1 VKSIL
6 KSLLAILLGLG
17 FLALQ
22 SRAQAPA
29 PVAKKP
35 AIAFLG
41 LTEASDPQMRAVI
54 TQRIRG
60 ELAADTGLS
69 AVPGEKVDKLFAQ
82 GILRE
87 PDARLEDPEALRR
100 EIGNAYLASASLE
113 RLTVAT
119 KRTWWKPWSL
129 KNTWT
134 QGMRVKIMDGAKGNI
149 VLDSLV
155 ATAVR
160 EPGFI
165 FAPED
170 DWGKVPPLE
179 REKRMRIMSEAVSI
193 EAARVLG
200 AAVKG
205 RVPAAAVA
213 GNVPATPGTGP

>member
-6 KSLLAILLGLG
+6 KSVLAILLGLG

-29 PVAKKP
+29 TAAKKS

-69 AVPGEKVDKLFAQ
+69 AVPAEKIDKLFAR

-87 PDARLEDPEALRR
+87 PDARPEDPEALRR
-100 EIGNAYLASASLE
+100 EIGSASLAYASLE
-113 RLTVAT
+113 RFSVST

-134 QGMRVKIMDGAKGNI
+134 QGIRVKIMDGATGNV

-160 EPGFI
+160 EPGFL
-165 FAPED
+165 FAPEE

-179 REKRMRIMSEAVSI
+179 REKRMRIMAEAVSV

-200 AAVKG
+200 NAAKG

-213 GNVPATPGTGP
+213 GNVPATPG

>member
-1 VKSIL
+1 M
-6 KSLLAILLGLG
+6 LAILLGLG

-22 SRAQAPA
+22 SRAQSPA
-29 PVAKKP
+29 PGTKKP

-60 ELAADTGLS
+60 ELAADSGLS
-69 AVPGEKVDKLFAQ
+69 AVPGEKIDKLFAK

-87 PDARLEDPEALRR
+87 TDVRPDDPEALRR
-100 EIGNAYLASASLE
+100 EIGNAYLAFASLE
-113 RLTVAT
+113 RLSVAT

-134 QGMRVKIMDGAKGNI
+134 QGMRVEIRDGAKGTV

-165 FAPED
+165 LPPEE

-179 REKRMRIMSEAVSI
+179 REKRMRIMAEAVSV
-193 EAARVLG
+193 EAARILG
-200 AAVKG
+200 NAVKA

-213 GNVPATPGTGP
+213 GNVPATPG